1 MNRSQFIN
9 SIAQS
14 LSRFKSEVEILNSA
28 SLYDINLHS
37 ENVLIPLLNELF
49 GLTLENA
56 NKSKKNY
63 PGIDLVD
70 ASNRVAFQIT
80 SSNDNAKIKHTLKKV
95 IEHNIYN
102 DVDFV
107 YIYILTEKKSSYKK
121 DIFNEILED
130 KLAFDPEKHIIDF
143 SNIMTMIDSIIQAT
157 KIKTIADLLAEQF
170 TDEKIDSRKKVA
182 ESSEEIITEDIYPN
196 LIKINAPES
205 VYLAELAIDRQDIIT
220 RSWQT
225 KFKLK
230 NNASQRKVIMKA
242 LEFSEIKFVGDWYFV
257 ENKLISFSDLAD
269 GKNPLQKI
277 IDIGTIERLS
287 VDEFISVNENY
298 KNSYLGLL
306 KACINQKLYN
316 KHIRWIDKEDYF
328 RFNFTTKTPT
338 VRKITWKLKKQATR
352 AAVDEVWNKDHT
364 QILCFKHIAFH
375 TAIYIF
381 DDIFYLSIN
390 PTWSYTWNGYEKS
403 NLEKDLLS
411 GIKRLES
418 NKSIYNVFRFI
429 SFCLVNDLADEI
441 KYDLIKFELPAPMH
455 LTYTI

>member
-1 MNRSQFIN
+1 MNRSQLIN

-28 SLYDINLHS
+28 SLYDINLHA

-49 GLTLENA
+49 GLNLENA

-63 PGIDLVD
+63 PGIDLID
-70 ASNRVAFQIT
+70 ADNRVAFQIT
-80 SSNDNAKIKHTLKKV
+80 SSNDNAKIKNTLKKV
-95 IEHNIYN
+95 VEHNIHN

-107 YIYILTEKKSSYKK
+107 YVYVITEKKSSYKK
-121 DIFNEILED
+121 DIFDDILEG
-130 KLAFDPEKHIIDF
+130 KLIFDPAKHIIDY
-143 SNIMTMIDSIIQAT
+143 SNIMLMVDSIIQAT
-157 KIKTIADLLAEQF
+157 KIKSISDLLAEQF
-170 TDEKIDSRKKVA
+170 TDEKIDSRKKLA
-182 ESSEEIITEDIYPN
+182 EKIEEIITEEIYPN
-196 LIKINAPES
+196 LVKINTPDY
-205 VYLAELAIDRQDIIT
+205 VYIADLDIDRQDIIT

-225 KFKLK
+225 TYKLK

-242 LEFSEIKFVGDWYFV
+242 LVFAEVKFSGDWYFV
-257 ENKLISFSDLAD
+257 ENKLITFSDLNN

-277 IDIGTIERLS
+277 IDTGTVERLT
-287 VDEFISVNENY
+287 VDEFISINENY
-298 KNSYLGLL
+298 KNSFIGLL

-316 KHIRWIDKEDYF
+316 KHIRWIEKEEYF
-328 RFNFTTKTPT
+328 RFAFTSPTPMP
-338 VRKITWKLKKQATR
+338 RKITWKLKKQATR

-364 QILCFKHIAFH
+364 RILCFKHIAFQ
-375 TAIYIF
+375 TNIYLF

-403 NLEKDLLS
+403 NLEKELLP

-429 SFCLVNDLADEI
+429 SYCLINTMEDEAEYNTI
-441 KYDLIKFELPAPMH
+441 QFELPPALP
-455 LTYTI
+455 LTYTK